1 MQDRVSRS
9 NEEGVRPPRRRD
21 RDRAVAATQVP
32 LQKTSGMREC
42 RVVRQ
47 AAQRDF
53 KRVM

>member
-21 RDRAVAATQVP
+21 RAVAAAQAP